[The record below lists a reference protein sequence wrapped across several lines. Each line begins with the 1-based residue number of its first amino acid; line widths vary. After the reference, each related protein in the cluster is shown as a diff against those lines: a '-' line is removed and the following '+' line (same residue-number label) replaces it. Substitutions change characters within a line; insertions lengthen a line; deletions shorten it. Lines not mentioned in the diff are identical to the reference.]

1 MKNDDEMYQSV
12 LSKYAKYQE
21 KKKKHFRMLRYT
33 VPILASFCFAIIIGF
48 GLWGKL
54 EKLPDV
60 PKSPDIT
67 DETAVDTI
75 NTTTAPYTT
84 ESSITNTETMT
95 ADESIT
101 ATSSNVSTDLSITT
115 NNTQIN
121 QSFPVVT
128 QISSSALQNHSM
140 QTNTTA
146 TALVSQN
153 IQTNTSAITSKKHI
167 IQTTT
172 TAATLQN
179 QTIQTTSSATTTS
192 LPQEET
198 ITEPDDNCKL
208 LYPFNTVVNLEV
220 YKIRAE
226 EAYMIYNR
234 TETTVTT
241 TKPPITTQTTTD
253 MGEGNGCSQTDM
265 NYYGFSVTPT
275 ELTLSV
281 GETCKLNVNFER
293 PVYYEES
300 VVFHSSN
307 GSIAG
312 ISANGVVT
320 AISEGT
326 TVISVSAKFNPLK
339 VGLDENANI
348 VRTIEIPITVTS
360 DKTLTPEQQAKLSE
374 LRKKERILMGEFVRA
389 EKEILGE
396 IGKDEARITHEALD
410 SILSDSKNFRDIYTA
425 LTSMVKYPDF
435 IGGSGV
441 TIIEYWFDEKGEEKI
456 ELIFEQ
462 ECIYYYHFK
471 EGDMVYDRNPIHN

>member
-12 LSKYAKYQE
+12 LSKYAEYQE
-21 KKKKHFRMLRYT
+21 KKKKRIRMLRYT
-33 VPILASFCFAIIIGF
+33 VPVLASFCFAVIIGF
-48 GLWGKL
+48 GLWNNL
-54 EKLPDV
+54 EKLPDA

-67 DETAVDTI
+67 DETAEDA
-75 NTTTAPYTT
+75 NTTTVPYTT
-84 ESSITNTETMT
+84 ESSSTNTETMT
-95 ADESIT
+95 ANQSNIT
-101 ATSSNVSTDLSITT
+101 TSSYVNTGLSITT
-115 NNTQIN
+115 NNTETN

-128 QISSSALQNHSM
+128 QISSSTLQNHSM
-140 QTNTTA
+140 QTNTTV
-146 TALVSQN
+146 TALVSHN
-153 IQTNTSAITSKKHI
+153 NQTNTSAITSKKHI

-172 TAATLQN
+172 TTTLQN
-179 QTIQTTSSATTTS
+179 QTIQTTSYATTTS
-192 LPQEET
+192 PPHEET
-198 ITEPDDNCKL
+198 ITETDDNCKL
-208 LYPFNTVVNLEV
+208 IYPFNTVINLEA
-220 YKIRAE
+220 YKAMAA

-253 MGEGNGCSQTDM
+253 MGEGNGCSQTNM

-348 VRTIEIPITVTS
+348 VRKIEIPITVTS
-360 DKTLTPEQQAKLSE
+360 DMTLTSEQQAKLSE

-389 EKEILGE
+389 EKEVLGE
-396 IGKDEARITHEALD
+396 IGKDEARITHKALD
-410 SILSDSKNFRDIYTA
+410 SILSDSKNFREIYTA

-456 ELIFEQ
+456 ELILEQ

-471 EGDMVYDRNPIHN
+471 EGDMVYDRNPMHN